1 VRVQVGDVRL
11 FFDVEGAG
19 LVPDGPWMRPRPTI
33 LLLHPGPGFDHA
45 LYKVLLGPRLAPL
58 GQVVYLDQRGN
69 GRSDTSPRELLTLE
83 TWADDVRAFCDAL
96 AIERPVVLGHGFG
109 ALVAAA
115 YAARHPE
122 HPRRLVLVN
131 GGTRVVPGRSV
142 AVYER
147 LGGAAAG
154 EAAKM
159 FYDQPN
165 ERTFAVFMRH
175 AYPHTTSYGTA
186 EVATRATWNPDVLI
200 HWRRYAPGGFDLR
213 GQLGSVRAPTLLL
226 AGEDDPEL
234 TPAGSTELLQALPE
248 GVARLRT
255 YPKARHG
262 VFRDAPG
269 ALEELLAFLA
279 EPDQEAGAG

>member
-1 VRVQVGDVRL
+1 MRVQVGDVRL

-19 LVPDGPWMRPRPTI
+19 LVPDGPWMRRRPTI

-45 LYKVLLGPRLAPL
+45 LYKVLLGPKLASH
-58 GQVVYLDQRGN
+58 GQVVYLDQRAN
-69 GRSDTSPRELLTLE
+69 GRSDSSPLERLTLE

-109 ALVAAA
+109 AIVAAA

-122 HPRRLVLVN
+122 HPGRLVLVN
-131 GGTRVVPGRSV
+131 GGARVVAARSV

-159 FYDQPN
+159 FYDEPN

-186 EVATRATWNPDVLI
+186 EVAARATWNPDVLF

-213 GQLGSVRAPTLLL
+213 GQLGSVRAPALLL
-226 AGEDDPEL
+226 AGDDDPEL
-234 TPAGSTELLQALPE
+234 TPAGSTELMQALPA
-248 GVARLRT
+248 GLARLRT
-255 YPKARHG
+255 FPKARHG
-262 VFRDAPG
+262 VFRDDPA
-269 ALEELLAFLA
+269 AVEELLAFLA
-279 EPDQEAGAG
+279 APEEDAR

>member
-11 FFDVEGAG
+11 FFDVEGSG
-19 LVPDGPWMRPRPTI
+19 LVPDGPWMRRRPTI

-45 LYKVLLGPRLAPL
+45 LYKIVLGPALAGH
-58 GQVVYLDQRGN
+58 GQVVYLDQRAH
-69 GRSDTSPRELLTLE
+69 GRSDPSPVEQLTLE

-109 ALVAAA
+109 AMVAAA

-131 GGTRVVPGRSV
+131 GAARVVPSRSV
-142 AVYER
+142 AAYER

-159 FYDQPN
+159 FHDEPN

-175 AYPHTTSYGTA
+175 AFPQTTSYDVTA
-186 EVATRATWNPDVLI
+186 EIAARATWNPDVLI
-200 HWRRYAPGGFDLR
+200 HWRRHAPGRIDLR
-213 GQLGSVRAPTLLL
+213 GRLAAVRAPTLLL
-226 AGEDDPEL
+226 AGEDDPEM
-234 TPAGSTELLQALPE
+234 TPAGSTELLEALPV
-248 GVARLRT
+248 GLARLRT
-255 YPKARHG
+255 FPNARHG
-262 VFRDAPG
+262 VFRDAPA
-269 ALEELLAFLA
+269 ALEELLAFLEREDSA
-279 EPDQEAGAG
+279 